1 MDADPL
7 NARYANGGYEAWP
20 GPNSNTFVR
29 ELTQQV
35 PELAFVFDHNAVGK
49 DYAWFDAGRAP
60 SRTGVHFDTW
70 PIGASVAMKE
80 GRELHWLQLTFRLR
94 LELPF
99 LPPIPW
105 ERAHEPEAPAPGG
118 YLLLTA
124 QQESQMGDIGL
135 VVERFEAVS
144 RRVEREPRRPPGNSG
159 RGEALTHRAAF
170 RERRAAQ

>member
-7 NARYANGGYEAWP
+7 NARYASGGYEAWP
-20 GPNSNTFVR
+20 GPNSNTFMR
-29 ELTQQV
+29 ELTQQI

-49 DYAWFDAGRAP
+49 DYAWFDAGLAP

-70 PIGASVAMKE
+70 TIGATVAMKE
-80 GRELHWLQLTFRLR
+80 GLELHLLQLTFGLHLWTPR

-118 YLLLTA
+118 CLLLTA
-124 QQESQMGDIGL
+124 QEETQLGDVSL
-135 VVERFEAVS
+135 VVERVEAVS
-144 RRVEREPRRPPGNSG
+144 PPR
-159 RGEALTHRAAF
+159 
-170 RERRAAQ
+170 